1 MSRLL
6 PAVLAKLLGRVG
18 LLLGLLLAG
27 QPARAQ
33 TLAVRPYTIA
43 NGLPQSSVYCLG
55 QDSRGRLWAG
65 TQGGVCVYDGQEFT
79 TYNGRACLPDS
90 HVRAVA
96 PAPDN
101 PTVWLGHEYAGLS
114 ALGAN
119 SRVRPVRL
127 PGLRRPGAVA
137 ALWAGPAGELW
148 AGTEGQ
154 GLWLLRCSTQDTVR
168 HHYTAAHGLPCDS
181 VLWLGPGLRGRQWAA
196 TPQGIAVLDRRTGQ
210 PLPAERAAL
219 PAALRQR
226 TNSVCR
232 VSDSVAWVGTA
243 HGLLRLSATGPAGS
257 WRTRVFT
264 TSDGLCDNDVVRVVQ
279 DATGQ
284 VWATTPA
291 GLCRAS
297 AGAQLHFT
305 CFVGQQHLENYHAY
319 DLLVD
324 REGSVW
330 TVRDDGI
337 DQHLADERFT
347 QFTANDGLPDPE
359 IQAIAR
365 VRPHELWVGTRRGIS
380 KLLIGPAG
388 PRPPFQTVP
397 LPAAGQGG
405 RYIRSLFPDSRGGVW
420 VGTLDEGA
428 RCYYLRTG
436 RWTTHNQGV
445 PGLAG
450 QRVASIAE
458 DRRGRIWLATRHAG
472 ITVFDPVK
480 NTYRT
485 FKNGQNG
492 LGSDSFWRVFR
503 DHAGRLW
510 LGSNDAGL
518 YAIDTDADTF
528 RRVDGR
534 PGRLSI
540 GSISEDPQGRLWLG
554 SIGDGLLCYEPASG
568 QLHAYGLSTG
578 LQSLNP
584 YFAQC
589 DSAGL
594 VWVGTNL
601 GLDLFDPR
609 TGRARSYGLAEGFGG
624 GETNQNA
631 VLLGPAGRLWAGTI
645 GGLMLY
651 DPNQP
656 HRAGVA
662 PPTYLTGLRVAL
674 RDTALTDGLELPHR
688 LNSLSFDF
696 LGVSLARPGRVRYQY
711 RLRGLS
717 DKWVGPVAGTSATFA
732 NLAPGAYTFEVRA
745 TNGEG
750 GWSEHPATFG
760 FSIAAPWWQRWW
772 AWLLYAG
779 ALALLL
785 YGVRRR
791 TRQQERDRAER
802 RLERQALSHLQEL
815 DRVKTDFFTNISH
828 ELRTPLTLI
837 MGPAELLA
845 ESAPDATT
853 RQQGNLVLR
862 QARKLL
868 ALINQLLDLSKLDA
882 GALRLRPVAGDVT
895 QLVRHLAA
903 SFGSMAESRG
913 ISLRLDLPA
922 GPVPLLFDPVKLDEV
937 VTNLLANAL
946 RFTPPGGR
954 ITLGVAN
961 CPPAVATPAGS
972 VELTVQDTGPGIE
985 PEHLP
990 YLFDRFYQA
999 SGTSGA
1005 ARQGTGI
1012 GLALVREL
1020 VALHGGTVA
1029 VSSPPDQ
1036 GACFVVRLPRGLL
1049 VSDEHRVDNSVD
1061 NQVETAKAG
1070 SHSPADYAAP
1080 NAGDKADFLA
1090 ENGLVT
1096 AALASAEAPATA
1108 ENQLEHVQRPTLHN
1122 LAEPAQVLIIEDS
1135 EEVRA
1140 FIAETLALAGYH
1152 LLQAPD
1158 GTAGLALARAE
1169 VPDLIISDVMM
1180 PGLSGYEVCAELKDD
1195 PATSHIPVVLLTARS
1210 APDDRLHG
1218 LETGAQAYVPKPFRP
1233 RELQAQVRSLLHLS
1247 QQSRARFAA
1256 LAPQPESVLTTAA
1269 PSPLVAP
1276 LPNHLATHQAA
1287 VAALPSL
1294 DQAFLEK
1301 FDATILAH
1309 LGDESYGVDQLGS
1322 DLGLSRTQLHRK
1334 LKALTGQAPGE
1345 YLRQTRLLRALA
1357 LLQAKI
1363 GTVAEVAYQVGYG
1376 SPAHFSTAFSRQFG
1390 YPPSAVGKE

>member
-1 MSRLL
+1 MSQLL
-6 PAVLAKLLGRVG
+6 PAALIRLLGRVG
-18 LLLGLLLAG
+18 PVLGLLLAG
-27 QPARAQ
+27 VPARAQ

-79 TYNGRACLPDS
+79 TYNGRAGLPDS

-96 PAPDN
+96 PAPDG

-119 SRVRPVRL
+119 GRVRSVRL
-127 PGLRRPGAVA
+127 PGLRRPGPVA
-137 ALWAGPAGELW
+137 ALWAGPGGELW

-154 GLWLLRCSTQDTVR
+154 GLWQLRCRPSQGDTISY
-168 HHYTAAHGLPCDS
+168 HYTTAHGLPCDS

-196 TPQGIAVLDRRTGQ
+196 TPAGLAVLDRRTGQ

-219 PAALRQR
+219 PAALRRR
-226 TNSVCR
+226 TYSFCR
-232 VSDSVAWVGTA
+232 VNDSVAWVGTA
-243 HGLLRLSATGPAGS
+243 QGLLRLSGTGPGGG
-257 WRTRVFT
+257 WRVRLFT
-264 TSDGLCDNDVVRVVQ
+264 VRDGLCDNKVVRVVQ
-279 DATGQ
+279 DAAGQ
-284 VWATTPA
+284 VWVTTPA
-291 GLCRAS
+291 GVCRAP
-297 AGAQLHFT
+297 AGPLKQFT
-305 CFVGQQHLENYHAY
+305 CFVGQPHLEGYHGY

-330 TVRDDGI
+330 MVADDGI
-337 DQHLADERFT
+337 NQHLADERFT
-347 QFTANDGLPDPE
+347 QFTTPDGLADPE
-359 IQAIAR
+359 IQAIAQ
-365 VRPHELWVGTRRGIS
+365 VRPGELWVGTRLGIN
-380 KLLIGPAG
+380 KLLLGPAG
-388 PRPPFQTVP
+388 PRPPFGVVP
-397 LPAAGQGG
+397 LPAQGPGG
-405 RYIRSLFPDSRGGVW
+405 RYVRCLFPDSRGGVW

-428 RCYYLRTG
+428 RRYDLRTG
-436 RWTTHNQGV
+436 RWAAHNQGV
-445 PGLAG
+445 AGLAG
-450 QRVASIAE
+450 QRVASITE
-458 DRRGRIWLATRHAG
+458 DQRGRIWLATRHAG
-472 ITVFDPVK
+472 VTVFDPDK
-480 NTYRT
+480 KTYRT
-485 FKNGQNG
+485 FRRGQNG

-503 DHAGRLW
+503 DHAGHLW

-518 YAIDTDADTF
+518 YSIDTDRETF
-528 RRVDGR
+528 KRVDGW

-540 GSISEDPQGRLWLG
+540 GSISEDPSGRLWLG
-554 SIGDGLLCYEPASG
+554 SIGDGLLCYEPATG
-568 QLHAYGLSTG
+568 RLRAYGLRTG

-589 DSAGL
+589 DSAGQ

-609 TGRARSYGLAEGFGG
+609 TGRARSYGQAEGFGG

-631 VLLGPAGRLWAGTI
+631 VLLGAGGRLWAGTI

-651 DPNQP
+651 DPTQV
-656 HRAGVA
+656 HRVGVA
-662 PPTYLTGLRVAL
+662 PPVYLTGLQVAL
-674 RDTALTDGLELPHR
+674 HDTALVPKLELPYR
-688 LNSLSFDF
+688 LNSLSFGF
-696 LGVSLARPGRVRYQY
+696 LGVSLARVGRVRYQY

-717 DKWVGPVAGTSATFA
+717 DAWVGPVVGPSATFA
-732 NLAPGAYTFEVRA
+732 NLASGAYTFEVRA
-745 TNGEG
+745 SNGEG
-750 GWSEHPATFG
+750 GWSEHPATFT
-760 FSIAAPWWQRWW
+760 FRIAAPWWQRWW
-772 AWLLYAG
+772 AWLLYGG
-779 ALALLL
+779 ALVLLL

-837 MGPAELLA
+837 LGPAELLA
-845 ESAPDATT
+845 EGAPDATS
-853 RQQGNLVLR
+853 RQHGGLVVR
-862 QARKLL
+862 QAQKLL
-868 ALINQLLDLSKLDA
+868 TLINQLLDLSKLDA
-882 GALRLRPVAGDVT
+882 GALRLRPVAGDVA
-895 QLVRHLAA
+895 QLVRHLVT

-922 GPVPLLFDPVKLDEV
+922 GPVPLVFDPVKLDEV

-946 RFTPPGGR
+946 RFAPPGGSV
-954 ITLGVAN
+954 TLGVAS
-961 CPPAVATPAGS
+961 CPPTAAMPAGS

-985 PEHLP
+985 AEHLP

-999 SGTSGA
+999 DSPRSA

-1029 VSSPPDQ
+1029 VSSPPGQ
-1036 GACFVVRLPRGLL
+1036 GACFVVRLPRGLP
-1049 VSDEHRVDNSVD
+1049 VAAESGAGDFAD
-1061 NQVETAKAG
+1061 NQAEKALPVTPRQATG
-1070 SHSPADYAAP
+1070 A
-1080 NAGDKADFLA
+1080 LT
-1090 ENGLVT
+1090 ENGLVGT
-1096 AALASAEAPATA
+1096 QPTGEEAPDA
-1108 ENQLEHVQRPTLHN
+1108 LEVPPGYAQGSALPDFP
-1122 LAEPAQVLIIEDS
+1122 EPAQVLIIEDS
-1135 EEVRA
+1135 DEVRT
-1140 FIAETLALAGYH
+1140 FIAEALAPAGYR
-1152 LLQAPD
+1152 LWQAAD
-1158 GTAGLALARAE
+1158 GPTGLALARAE

-1180 PGLSGYEVCAELKDD
+1180 PGLSGYEVCAALKAD

-1218 LETGAQAYVPKPFRP
+1218 LETGAQAYLPKPFRP

-1247 QQSRARFAA
+1247 QQSRARFAV
-1256 LAPQPESVLTTAA
+1256 LAPPAETRPA
-1269 PSPLVAP
+1269 PVPASAGPLVAP
-1276 LPNHLATHQAA
+1276 LPNHLAAHQAA

-1301 FDATILAH
+1301 FDAAVLAH
-1309 LGDESYGVDQLGS
+1309 LSDETYGVDQLGS

-1357 LLQAKI
+1357 LLQARV
-1363 GTVAEVAYQVGYG
+1363 GTVADVAYQVGYG

-1390 YPPSAVGKE
+1390 YPPSAVGKD